1 MSDAFDGAS
10 KKTARDPGFRT
21 AIIMLIVLVLVVAGL
36 LLAASGALKDA
47 GADGINPGLDAP
59 QLVSP

>member
-1 MSDAFDGAS
+1 MSDAFDGTS
-10 KKTARDPGFRT
+10 KKPFRDPGFRV
-21 AIIMLIVLVLVVAGL
+21 AIIMLLGLVLVVAGL

-47 GADGINPGLDAP
+47 GTEGINPGFDAP

>member
-10 KKTARDPGFRT
+10 KKTGRDPGFRT

-36 LLAASGALKDA
+36 LLAASWALKDA